1 MYTYNARVIKVIDGD
16 TIDLEI
22 DLGFHVKVTKR
33 ARLSGIDTYE
43 KNSRLVFEREK
54 AAKATAL
61 LTNILQKKIVKI
73 KTFIDKED
81 KYGRILVEVYANDS
95 DFENHNSVNIML
107 IQEGLAL
114 PYDGGN
120 KNV

>member
-22 DLGFHVKVTKR
+22 DLGFHVKITKR
-33 ARLSGIDTYE
+33 ARLSGIDTFE
-43 KNSRLVFEREK
+43 KHSRLVFEREL

-61 LTNILQKKIVKI
+61 LTNILEKKIVKI
-73 KTFIDKED
+73 KTLIDKED
-81 KYGRILVEVYANDS
+81 KYGRILVEVYANDH

-114 PYDGGN
+114 PYDGGK

>member
-81 KYGRILVEVYANDS
+81 KYGRILVEVYANDF
-95 DFENHNSVNIML
+95 DFENRNSVNIML

-114 PYDGGN
+114 PYDGGK

>member
-81 KYGRILVEVYANDS
+81 KYGRILVEVYANDF

>member
-22 DLGFHVKVTKR
+22 DLGFHVKITKR
-33 ARLSGIDTYE
+33 ARLSGIDTFE
-43 KNSRLVFEREK
+43 KHSRLVFEREL

-61 LTNILQKKIVKI
+61 LTNILEKKIVKI
-73 KTFIDKED
+73 KTLIDKED
-81 KYGRILVEVYANDS
+81 KYGRILVEVYANDF

>member
-43 KNSRLVFEREK
+43 KNSRLVFEREL

-61 LTNILQKKIVKI
+61 LTNILEKKIVKI
-73 KTFIDKED
+73 KTLIDKED
-81 KYGRILVEVYANDS
+81 KYGRILVEVYANDL

>member
-22 DLGFHVKVTKR
+22 DLGFHVKITKR

-61 LTNILQKKIVKI
+61 LTNILEKKIVKI
-73 KTFIDKED
+73 KTLIDKED
-81 KYGRILVEVYANDS
+81 KYGRILVEVYANDF

-114 PYDGGN
+114 PYDGGK

>member
-81 KYGRILVEVYANDS
+81 KYGRILVEVYANDF
-95 DFENHNSVNIML
+95 DFENRNSVNIML

>member
-22 DLGFHVKVTKR
+22 DLGFHVKITKR
-33 ARLSGIDTYE
+33 ARLSGIDTFE
-43 KNSRLVFEREK
+43 KHSRLVFEREL

-61 LTNILQKKIVKI
+61 LTNILEKKIVKI
-73 KTFIDKED
+73 KTLIDKED
-81 KYGRILVEVYANDS
+81 KYGRILVEVYANDF

-114 PYDGGN
+114 PYDGGK

>member
-1 MYTYNARVIKVIDGD
+1 MYTYNARVLKVIDGD
-16 TIDLEI
+16 TVDLEI
-22 DLGFHVKVTKR
+22 DLGFHVKITKR
-33 ARLSGIDTYE
+33 ARLSGIDVFE
-43 KNSRLVFEREK
+43 KNSRLVFEREL
-54 AAKATAL
+54 AAKATAF
-61 LTNILQKKIVKI
+61 LTNILERKIVKI
-73 KTFIDKED
+73 KTFVDKED

-114 PYDGGN
+114 HYDGGK

>member
-61 LTNILQKKIVKI
+61 LTNILEKKIVKI